1 MRTKEERLNRLQ
13 RGNERIVEHTMKR
26 IAPLGL
32 RAFFLLLAYGVC
44 IIRGLVYA
52 IGEPFLRWRDRIL
65 GIDYKT

>member
-44 IIRGLVYA
+44 IIRGLGYA

-65 GIDYKT
+65 GIDSKA